1 VSNAFGSPKAEGFQV
16 AVSSLTLG
24 TLYEAVLAFSG
35 QDRFE
40 TFWPSVCRNTRWLI
54 PSRRMSVLMSDK
66 AGGFDV
72 VGLFEHGQSQSPP
85 ESRYAPG
92 PGMSEALATSSA
104 QWFDNP
110 ADRFKDETSRLT
122 EWLFRDTPESLFV
135 LPIRETGKNIGALV
149 FVTGPVEEADRA
161 MLNTLG
167 TIYALHTGMSY
178 RLIRITEERRQ
189 MQERLAVQEKMASL
203 GSLVAG
209 VAHEVNNPIGS
220 IIGAADVSVR
230 CIRKLND
237 LVQDIE
243 GHDDIKQD
251 PRLEK
256 ASRLLFENNRVITE
270 AGTRIA
276 EMVRSLK
283 NFARLDEADFQKT
296 DIHDGIE
303 NTLRLVHHEFKNKV
317 TVITEYG
324 DIPNIDC
331 YPSQLN
337 QVFMNLFVNA
347 AHSIDEQGMVMIRTS
362 ADGENVYVKV
372 SDTGKGIPA
381 EDIGKVFDPGFTTK
395 GGLGVGT
402 GLGLSVCYN
411 IMQKHHG
418 TISVKSEVGRGTE
431 FTLTLPRKP
440 PGG

>member
-1 VSNAFGSPKAEGFQV
+1 MSKPFGSSKAEGFQV

-35 QDRFE
+35 QDLE
-40 TFWPSVCRNTRWLI
+40 TFWPSVCQNSRWLI
-54 PSRRMSVLMSDK
+54 PSCRMGILLSGED
-66 AGGFDV
+66 GGFDV
-72 VGLFEHGQSQSPP
+72 VGVFEQGKFQSPP
-85 ESRYAPG
+85 EAQYTPG
-92 PGMSEALATSSA
+92 PGMSEALATASA

-110 ADRFKDETSRLT
+110 ADRFKDETNRLT
-122 EWLFRDTPESLFV
+122 EWFFRDGPVSLFV
-135 LPIRETGKNIGALV
+135 LPIREPGTNIGALV
-149 FVTGPVEEADRA
+149 FATGSVEDADRA

-167 TIYALHTGMSY
+167 TIYALHAGMSY

-209 VAHEVNNPIGS
+209 VAHEVNTPIGS

-230 CIRKLND
+230 CIRKLNE

-256 ASRLLFENNRVITE
+256 ASRLLLENYRVITE
-270 AGTRIA
+270 VSTRISG
-276 EMVRSLK
+276 MVRSLK

-303 NTLRLVHHEFKNKV
+303 NTLRLVHHQFKNKV
-317 TVITEYG
+317 TVIREYG
-324 DIPNIDC
+324 DLPQIDC

-347 AHSIDEQGMVMIRTS
+347 AHSIDEQGTVVIRTS
-362 ADGENVYVKV
+362 ADNENVYVKV
-372 SDTGKGIPA
+372 SDTGKGILA
-381 EDIGKVFDPGFTTK
+381 ENIGKVFDPGFTTK
-395 GGLGVGT
+395 GGLDVGT
-402 GLGLSVCYN
+402 GLGLSICYN

-418 TISVKSEVGRGTE
+418 TISVKSEVERGTE
-431 FTLTLPRKP
+431 FTLTLPQKLP
-440 PGG
+440 AG

>member
-209 VAHEVNNPIGS
+209 VAHEVNTPIGS

-230 CIRKLND
+230 CIRKFND

-276 EMVRSLK
+276 EMVRSLTQEFREARRGGLSK
-283 NFARLDEADFQKT
+283 NGYSRRHREYAEARSSRVQ
-296 DIHDGIE
+296 
-303 NTLRLVHHEFKNKV
+303 
-317 TVITEYG
+317 
-324 DIPNIDC
+324 
-331 YPSQLN
+331 
-337 QVFMNLFVNA
+337 
-347 AHSIDEQGMVMIRTS
+347 EQGHR
-362 ADGENVYVKV
+362 
-372 SDTGKGIPA
+372 
-381 EDIGKVFDPGFTTK
+381 
-395 GGLGVGT
+395 
-402 GLGLSVCYN
+402 
-411 IMQKHHG
+411 HHG
-418 TISVKSEVGRGTE
+418 IRGHSQYRLLSQPVESGLHEPFRQRRSLHRRTRNGDD
-431 FTLTLPRKP
+431 PDIRRR
-440 PGG
+440 